1 MQSGNPVLSQD
12 IFRIEQPTAAASTT
26 MTLNGTIAKT
36 GILVGIA
43 VAAAA
48 VSWVHAA
55 QAPQFLMGY
64 IWGGIIG
71 TAVTGIAIYFKPS
84 WAPGIAP
91 VYAVC
96 EGLFLGAISMFADM
110 YARQITQT
118 TTMIVPQAMILTF
131 GTLAAMLVAYRAGL
145 VRATEKFKAGMYA
158 ALGGIALVYLA
169 TIVLRLFG
177 VEVPYIHGSGI
188 IGIGFSVVVLV
199 VAALSLVLDF
209 DLIETGVQQ
218 GAAKYMEWYGAYA
231 LLVTLAWLYLE
242 FLKLLMKLQRR
253 D

>member
-1 MQSGNPVLSQD
+1 MRTGNPVLTQD
-12 IFRIEQPTAAASTT
+12 VFRIEQPTAAASAT

-48 VSWVHAA
+48 VSWVQIA
-55 QAPQFLMGY
+55 QAPQFLMPCV
-64 IWGGIIG
+64 WGGIIG
-71 TAVTGIAIYFKPS
+71 TAITGIAIFFKPN
-84 WAPGIAP
+84 WAPAVAP

-96 EGLFLGAISMFADM
+96 EGLFLGAISLFADQ
-110 YARQITQT
+110 YARAISGAT
-118 TTMIVPQAMILTF
+118 IVPQAMILTF

-145 VRATEKFKAGMYA
+145 VRATEKFKAGMFA

-169 TIVLRLFG
+169 TIILRLFG
-177 VEVPYIHGSGI
+177 VEIPYIHGSGI